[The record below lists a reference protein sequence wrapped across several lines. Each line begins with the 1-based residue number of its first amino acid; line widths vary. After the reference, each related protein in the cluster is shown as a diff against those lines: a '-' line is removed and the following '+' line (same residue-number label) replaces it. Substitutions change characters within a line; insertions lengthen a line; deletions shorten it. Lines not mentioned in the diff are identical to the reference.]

1 MIMRFL
7 SSYLGMYMTQ
17 AVLHSLV
24 AVTMVEF
31 AFFAWGIQDHRSRF
45 RYRLLSLTL
54 PVVLFPAFQVINPDR
69 GSLFFRYESALFNS
83 HQWLSLSLFGIL
95 PLYTLFIA
103 FLILISLI
111 FLFQEILPILKSRST
126 DIPLKPSETDAT
138 LEEALEEACAGLS
151 VDKPAVMVLDED
163 YPILFTG
170 GTMSHTLVISR
181 VLLDRLSRQ
190 ELMSALLHELIH
202 MKRGS
207 SLKTQIIYI
216 LRMLMFF
223 NPFSLVEFRRIV
235 HDDEFICDSMAIAIT
250 RDPSALVRAIEV
262 FISPVEEKSDNSI
275 SGMQK
280 RIESHSHNVLI
291 SERIEHVSS
300 MQGTELPSF
309 SWGPYVMT
317 AYAIIQICYMVV

>member
-1 MIMRFL
+1 MTMRFL

-54 PVVLFPAFQVINPDR
+54 PVVLFPAFQLINPDR

-83 HQWLSLSLFGIL
+83 HQWLSLSLFGII

-103 FLILISLI
+103 LLVLISLI
-111 FLFQEILPILKSRST
+111 FLFQEIFPILKSRAT
-126 DIPLKPSETDAT
+126 EAPLTPSETDAT
-138 LEEALEEACAGLS
+138 LEETLEEACASLS

-262 FISPVEEKSDNSI
+262 FISPVEEKSDNGI